1 MNRECVPR
9 VWELGQQGAGKQK
22 GHEIRMEVEAE
33 GLFGLWASVE
43 YLRMPGRG
51 DDSRGGGE
59 PGRKAREM
67 SIRPTKFEVNNDN
80 GMEVDICIDPE
91 SEGIVY
97 FILDQ
102 DNKEIIVS
110 IDCLRGLLLAAE
122 QLLTLRKRGRND

>member
-1 MNRECVPR
+1 
-9 VWELGQQGAGKQK
+9 
-22 GHEIRMEVEAE
+22 MEVEAE

-51 DDSRGGGE
+51 YDSRGGSE

-67 SIRPTKFEVNNDN
+67 SIRPTKFEVDNDN
-80 GMEVDICIDPE
+80 GTEVDICIDPE